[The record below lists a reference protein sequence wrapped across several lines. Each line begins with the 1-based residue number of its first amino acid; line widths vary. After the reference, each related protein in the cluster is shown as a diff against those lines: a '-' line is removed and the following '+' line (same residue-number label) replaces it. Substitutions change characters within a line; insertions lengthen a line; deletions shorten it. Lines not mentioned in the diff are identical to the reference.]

1 MWEGPHCPD
10 NLGVATFVADR
21 RLLILFIMSEPVYI
35 LGGGRTDFKRN
46 LKKEGKTIRNL
57 ITEAGKKALDDAK
70 TDPAEIQAATVGNFN
85 AGQFT
90 KQLHLGAFIPEI
102 DPKLHGVP
110 TIHTEGACASG
121 ALSVLLGAQWI
132 MGGFHDAVLVVG
144 AEQQKTM
151 SSLDGSD
158 VLGAAADYHIE
169 KPEYGDFMFPKL
181 FGRIAQIYIE
191 KYGASEKELSW
202 VAFKNYAHARLNPLA
217 QMRDADLT
225 YDCASQVSD
234 KNPSVA
240 PPLKVSDCS
249 QITDGAASLVLVSG
263 KHLDRMGLDKS
274 KLPRLLGFG
283 STTDYLALAKKDAP
297 TFSTARKAAE
307 KAFGMANLKPRDMHG
322 AEVHDCFSITEIVA
336 YEILGLAESGKGV
349 ELVKSG
355 ATALPQVRPE
365 KAKASFQIP
374 VNAGGGL
381 IADGHPVGA
390 TGVRQVFE
398 AYQQLT
404 EQAGARQI
412 EDARKFLTF
421 NMGGSLTTSVAM
433 VWGRE

>member
-1 MWEGPHCPD
+1 M
-10 NLGVATFVADR
+10 
-21 RLLILFIMSEPVYI
+21 EPVYI

-46 LKKEGKTIRNL
+46 LKKEGKTIRDL
-57 ITEAGKKALDDAK
+57 ITESGRKAIADAK
-70 TDPAEIQAATVGNFN
+70 IEPSDIEAAAVGNFN

-102 DPKLHGVP
+102 DPALHGIP
-110 TIHTEGACASG
+110 TMHTEAACASG
-121 ALSVLLGAQWI
+121 SLSVLLGAQWV

-169 KPEYGDFMFPKL
+169 KPEFGDFMFPKL

-202 VAFKNYAHARLNPLA
+202 VAYKNYAHARLNPLA

-225 YDCASQVSD
+225 YDAASQVSD

-249 QITDGAASLVLVSG
+249 QITDGGAAVVLVSG
-263 KHLDRMGLDKS
+263 KYLDRKGIDKS
-274 KLPRLLGFG
+274 KLPQMLGFG
-283 STTDYLALAKKDAP
+283 STTDYLALEKKDAP

-322 AEVHDCFSITEIVA
+322 VEVHDCFSITEICA
-336 YEILGLAESGKGV
+336 YEILGLAERGKGA
-349 ELVKSG
+349 ELAMTG
-355 ATALPQVRPE
+355 ATALPQVRNE
-365 KAKASFQIP
+365 NVSGKIGWEIP
-374 VNAGGGL
+374 VNTGGGL
-381 IADGHPVGA
+381 IGDGHPVGA
-390 TGVRQVFE
+390 TGVRQVVD

-404 EQAGARQI
+404 EQANARQI
-412 EDARKFLTF
+412 EGAKKFLTF

-433 VWGRE
+433 IWGRD

>member
-1 MWEGPHCPD
+1 
-10 NLGVATFVADR
+10 
-21 RLLILFIMSEPVYI
+21 
-35 LGGGRTDFKRN
+35 
-46 LKKEGKTIRNL
+46 
-57 ITEAGKKALDDAK
+57 
-70 TDPAEIQAATVGNFN
+70 
-85 AGQFT
+85 
-90 KQLHLGAFIPEI
+90 
-102 DPKLHGVP
+102 
-110 TIHTEGACASG
+110 
-121 ALSVLLGAQWI
+121 
-132 MGGFHDAVLVVG
+132 
-144 AEQQKTM
+144 M

-158 VLGAAADYHIE
+158 VLGAAADYHNE

-191 KYGASEKELSW
+191 KYGASEADLAT
-202 VAFKNYAHARLNPLA
+202 VAWKNYAHAKLNPLA

-225 YDCASQVSD
+225 LDCASQVSD

-249 QITDGAASLVLVSG
+249 QITDGAASVVLVSG
-263 KHLDRMGLDKS
+263 KYLERIGRNKS
-274 KLPRLLGFG
+274 TTARLLGFG
-283 STTDYLALAKKDAP
+283 HTTDYLPLDKKDAP

-307 KAFGMANLKPRDMHG
+307 KAFGMANLKPRNIQG

-355 ATALPQVRPE
+355 ATTLPQVRGERSGKLPFE
-365 KAKASFQIP
+365 IP
-374 VNAGGGL
+374 VNTGGGL

-390 TGVRQVFE
+390 TGVRQVFD

-404 EQAGARQI
+404 AQAGARQI
-412 EDARKFLTF
+412 EDVKRFLTF

-433 VWGRE
+433 IWGRD

>member
-1 MWEGPHCPD
+1 M
-10 NLGVATFVADR
+10 
-21 RLLILFIMSEPVYI
+21 EPVYI
-35 LGGGRTDFKRN
+35 LGAGRTDFKRN
-46 LKKEGKTIRNL
+46 LKKEGKTIRDL
-57 ITEAGKKALDDAK
+57 ITEAGRKAIADAK
-70 TDPAEIQAATVGNFN
+70 IDASEIQAAAVGNFN

-90 KQLHLGAFIPEI
+90 KQLHLGAFVPEI
-102 DPKLHGVP
+102 DPALHGIP
-110 TIHTEGACASG
+110 TMHTEAACASG
-121 ALSVLLGAQWI
+121 ALSVLLGSQWI

-202 VAFKNYAHARLNPLA
+202 VAYKNYAHARLNPLA
-217 QMRDADLT
+217 QMREADLT

-249 QITDGAASLVLVSG
+249 QITDGSAALVLVSG
-263 KHLDRMGLDKS
+263 KWLDRHGIDKS

-283 STTDYLALAKKDAP
+283 SSTDYLALEKKDAP
-297 TFSTARKAAE
+297 TFSTASKAAE
-307 KAFGMANLKPRDMHG
+307 KAFGMAKLTSRDMHG
-322 AEVHDCFSITEIVA
+322 VEVHDCFSITEICA
-336 YEILGLAESGKGV
+336 YEILGLAERGKGA
-349 ELVKSG
+349 ELAMSG
-355 ATALPQVRPE
+355 ATALPQVRNE
-365 KAKASFQIP
+365 NVSGKIGWEIP

-381 IADGHPVGA
+381 IGDGHPVGA
-390 TGVRQVFE
+390 TGVRQVVE
-398 AYQQLT
+398 AYQHLT

-412 EDARKFLTF
+412 PGAKKFLTF

-433 VWGRE
+433 IWGRD

>member
-1 MWEGPHCPD
+1 
-10 NLGVATFVADR
+10 
-21 RLLILFIMSEPVYI
+21 
-35 LGGGRTDFKRN
+35 
-46 LKKEGKTIRNL
+46 
-57 ITEAGKKALDDAK
+57 
-70 TDPAEIQAATVGNFN
+70 
-85 AGQFT
+85 
-90 KQLHLGAFIPEI
+90 
-102 DPKLHGVP
+102 
-110 TIHTEGACASG
+110 
-121 ALSVLLGAQWI
+121 
-132 MGGFHDAVLVVG
+132 MGEFYCMVLVVG
-144 AEQQKTM
+144 TEQQKTM

-158 VLGAAADYHIE
+158 VLGAAADYHNE

-181 FGRIAQIYIE
+181 FGRIAQIYID
-191 KYGASEKELSW
+191 KYGASEADLAQ
-202 VAFKNYAHARLNPLA
+202 VAWKNYAHAKLNPLA
-217 QMRDADLT
+217 QMRAADLT
-225 YDCASQVSD
+225 LDCASQVSD

-249 QITDGAASLVLVSG
+249 QITDGAASVLLVSEKYLNRIG
-263 KHLDRMGLDKS
+263 RDKN
-274 KLPRLLGFG
+274 KTARLLGFG
-283 STTDYLALAKKDAP
+283 HTTDYLPLDKKDAP

-355 ATALPQVRPE
+355 ATALPQVRNQKSGKLPFE
-365 KAKASFQIP
+365 IP
-374 VNAGGGL
+374 VNTGGGL

-390 TGVRQVFE
+390 TGVRQVFD

-404 EQAGARQI
+404 TQAGARQI
-412 EDARKFLTF
+412 ENAKRFLTF

>member
-1 MWEGPHCPD
+1 MESVF
-10 NLGVATFVADR
+10 L
-21 RLLILFIMSEPVYI
+21 
-35 LGGGRTDFKRN
+35 LGGSRTDFKRN
-46 LKKEGKTIRNL
+46 LKKEGKTIRDL
-57 ITEAGKKALDDAK
+57 IVESGRKAIDDAK
-70 TDPAEIQAATVGNFN
+70 LDPGEIQAGAIGNFN

-90 KQLHLGAFIPEI
+90 KQLQLGAFIPEI
-102 DPKLHGVP
+102 DPKLRGIP
-110 TIHTEGACASG
+110 TMHTEAACASG

-132 MGGFHDAVLVVG
+132 MGGFYDVVLVVG

-158 VLGAAADYHIE
+158 VLGAAADYHHE

-181 FGRIAQIYIE
+181 FGRIAQLYLD
-191 KYGASEKELSW
+191 KYHASESDLAQ
-202 VAFKNYAHARLNPLA
+202 VAWKNYAHARLNPLA

-225 YDCASQVSD
+225 LDCASQVSG

-249 QITDGAASLVLVSG
+249 QITDGAAALVLVSG
-263 KHLDRMGLDKS
+263 KYLERIGRDPNRTA
-274 KLPRLLGFG
+274 RLLGFG
-283 STTDYLALAKKDAP
+283 HTTDYLALDKKDAP
-297 TFSTARKAAE
+297 TFSIARKAAE
-307 KAFGMANLKPRDMHG
+307 NAFGMANLTPRKIHG

-336 YEILGLAESGKGV
+336 YEILGLAEPGKGA

-355 ATALPQVRPE
+355 ATTLPQVRNE
-365 KAKASFQIP
+365 KAGKLPFEIP
-374 VNAGGGL
+374 VNTGGGL

-390 TGVRQVFE
+390 TGVRQVFD

-412 EDARKFLTF
+412 EGAKRFLTF

-433 VWGRE
+433 VWGRD

>member
-1 MWEGPHCPD
+1 M
-10 NLGVATFVADR
+10 
-21 RLLILFIMSEPVYI
+21 EPVYI

-46 LKKEGKTIRNL
+46 LKKEGKTIRHL
-57 ITEAGKKALDDAK
+57 IAEAGKKALDDAK
-70 TDPAEIQAATVGNFN
+70 TDPAEIQAAAISNHYARQCSN
-85 AGQFT
+85 
-90 KQLHLGAFIPEI
+90 QLHHGAFIPEI

-110 TIHTEGACASG
+110 TIHAEAACASG

-158 VLGAAADYHIE
+158 VLGAAADYHSE

-181 FGRIAQIYIE
+181 FGKIAQIYID
-191 KYGASEKELSW
+191 KYGATEADLAT
-202 VAFKNYAHARLNPLA
+202 VAWKNYAHAKLNPLA

-225 YDCASQVSD
+225 LDCASQVSD

-249 QITDGAASLVLVSG
+249 QITDGSAGLVLVSG
-263 KHLDRMGLDKS
+263 KYLDKIGRD
-274 KLPRLLGFG
+274 KKKMQGLLGFG
-283 STTDYLALAKKDAP
+283 HTTDYWQLAKKDAT
-297 TFSTARKAAE
+297 TFSVARRAAE
-307 KAFGMANLKPRDMHG
+307 RAFGMANLKPTDLHG
-322 AEVHDCFSITEIVA
+322 ADVHDCFSVTEIVV
-336 YEILGLAESGKGV
+336 YEILGLAEQGKGA
-349 ELVKSG
+349 ELAKSG
-355 ATALPQVRPE
+355 ATALPQVRNE
-365 KAKASFQIP
+365 KMKGKFAFELP

-390 TGVRQVFE
+390 TGVRQVVE
-398 AYQQLT
+398 AYQHLT
-404 EQAGARQI
+404 GQAGARQI
-412 EDARKFLTF
+412 QNAKRFLTF

-433 VWGRE
+433 LWGRD